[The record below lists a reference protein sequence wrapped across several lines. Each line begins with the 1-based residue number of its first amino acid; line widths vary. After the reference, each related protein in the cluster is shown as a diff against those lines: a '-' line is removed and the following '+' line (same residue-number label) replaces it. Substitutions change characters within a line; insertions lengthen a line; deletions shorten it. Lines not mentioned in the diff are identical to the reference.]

1 MGLGFRADIE
11 GLRAIAILAV
21 VLFHYDVGHLANGYV
36 GVDIFFVIS
45 GFLIT
50 SDICRR
56 VDQRRFSYLAF
67 YRRRARRLVPA
78 LVAVIVTSTLFAMV
92 FMTPYELKVYAV
104 TAIST
109 IFGISNF
116 AFLGFV
122 DYFSP
127 KASRQLL
134 MMAWSLS
141 LEQQFYLVLPPLIVG
156 IIPKGPRALAKF
168 FAVIIALSFAA
179 ATAFEWYRP
188 DAAFYLLPFRAW
200 EFAAGAWLA
209 TVDLTGN
216 KRLASRRFANGFA
229 ALGVVLLGSALVI
242 TYPVSV
248 VVLRALAV
256 LGSMALIAAPRSVLN
271 RYGLG
276 AKPGVVIGRYSYSWY
291 LWHWPPLAAMNL
303 LGIDLGPMARIGF
316 LIATFAIAMIS
327 YALVEQPF
335 RRSRPASLPS
345 MRCYGAVLGAVV
357 IPLGV
362 IDLSGGLSRLAS
374 PALRE
379 ADGDVRSAMSNPC
392 LTSYGD
398 STPSEQLSCLP
409 VSGRPAVAV
418 VGDSHANS
426 LVAGVR
432 QIAERRSLEVYQMTK
447 SSCQPIIG
455 YSRVLDRYPMHHR
468 ECAAFMARV
477 LRTVA
482 AHPEIRILVLAGY
495 WSSFVTQDRQTMVDR
510 PSDPAQRAAWMVR
523 QRQALAVGLRRTSEV
538 LRKMGRQVVIV
549 QDVPHFAIDPYGVA
563 LADIMPQRALVS
575 NWLDADPKHEGV
587 RDDRLPR
594 SRVIPDQARGVLA
607 HVARQVP
614 GVTLFDPT
622 VGLCNEAGC
631 RFRHAGH
638 ILYGDAHHL
647 SRAGAVY
654 ATRTLR
660 LPN

>member
-1 MGLGFRADIE
+1 M
-11 GLRAIAILAV
+11 RAIAILAV
-21 VLFHYDVGHLANGYV
+21 VLFHYDVGHLANGYL

-56 VDQRRFSYLAF
+56 VGQSQFSYLDF

-78 LVAVIVTSTLFAMV
+78 LVAVIIPSTLFAMV

-127 KASRQLL
+127 KATRQLL

-141 LEQQFYLVLPPLIVG
+141 VEQQFYLMLPPLIVG
-156 IIPKGPRALAKF
+156 IVPKGRHALAKL
-168 FAVIIALSFAA
+168 FAVILAVSFAA

-209 TVDLTGN
+209 TVDLTSGETWI
-216 KRLASRRFANGFA
+216 SRRFANGLA
-229 ALGVVLLGSALVI
+229 VSGAVLLGSALVM

-248 VVLRALAV
+248 VVLRAMAV
-256 LGSMALIAAPRSVLN
+256 LGSMALIAAPRSVVN
-271 RYGLG
+271 RHMLG
-276 AKPGVVIGRYSYSWY
+276 TKPGVVIGRYSYSWY

-303 LGIDLGPMARIGF
+303 LGIDLGPMTRIGF

-327 YALVEQPF
+327 YALVEQPL
-335 RRSRPASLPS
+335 RRSRPAPLQP
-345 MRCYGAVLGAVV
+345 MWRHGAVLGAVV
-357 IPLGV
+357 ILLAA
-362 IDLSGGLSRLAS
+362 IDLSGGLSRFAS

-379 ADGDVRSAMSNPC
+379 ADRDVRGAMSNPC

-432 QIAERRSLEVYQMTK
+432 QIAQRRSLAIYQMTK

-477 LRTVA
+477 LSTVA

-495 WSSFVTQDRQTMVDR
+495 WSSFVTQDRQGMVDR
-510 PSDPAQRAAWMVR
+510 PSDPARREAWMVR
-523 QRQALAVGLRRTSEV
+523 QRQALAVGLRHTAEV

-607 HVARQVP
+607 QVARQVP

-622 VGLCNEAGC
+622 PALCSETGC